1 MRILHT
7 SDWHIGK
14 KLNGKTRLDEQRD
27 VLYEIADI
35 CDKESVD
42 LVLVAGDVYDT
53 YTPSAEAEELFFE
66 TVAHIASPY
75 RAVAVISGNHD
86 DWQRL
91 CASDVLASRANAYV
105 FGGEKTPLC
114 GKPTENADSDN
125 KSGDFVSGDK
135 NATENKKAVYAVRTG
150 KRFCV
155 IKKGDEQIYVG
166 VLPYPSE
173 KRFGEAKDDTPFGE
187 KMSRWIGECFENN
200 TDGLPQILMSH
211 IFMLGGVSTDG
222 ERQIDLGG
230 TRAVDR
236 NLIPD
241 NCLYTALGHLHKRQV
256 IDTKRNI
263 IYSGAILEYGFDEA
277 GVEKSV
283 TVFDINNGQVE
294 NLHTVPLEKGKKLG
308 RFSAL
313 SAEQGETIVAANA
326 DVWAEL
332 TLYLNEPLSER
343 ETKRLISL
351 PNLAELCIERSDY
364 ATEQTG
370 EDRRKMDEKTAFI
383 EYYKSRYNCDP
394 PEDLLNAYLSLING
408 GAL

>member
-35 CDKESVD
+35 CDNERVD
-42 LVLVAGDVYDT
+42 IVLVAGDVYDT

-66 TVAHIASPY
+66 AVARIASPY
-75 RAVAVISGNHD
+75 RAVVVISGNHD

-91 CASDVLASRANAYV
+91 CASDVLASRSNVYV
-105 FGGEKTPLC
+105 FGGEKAPLC
-114 GKPTENADSDN
+114 GKPAADTDLRN
-125 KSGDFVSGDK
+125 QSGGAASGDK
-135 NATENKKAVYAVRTG
+135 SFVYAARTG

-166 VLPYPSE
+166 ILPYPTE
-173 KRFGEAKDDTPFGE
+173 KRFGEAKDDSPFDQ
-187 KMSRWIGECFENN
+187 KMSRWIGECFIDN

-241 NCLYTALGHLHKRQV
+241 DCLYTALGHLHKRQV

-283 TVFDINNGQVE
+283 TVFDITDGRTE

-313 SAEQGETIVAANA
+313 SAELGENIVNANA

-332 TLYLNEPLSER
+332 TLYLNTPLSER

-351 PNLAELCIERSDY
+351 PNLAELRIERDDY
-364 ATEQTG
+364 TAEQAG
-370 EDRRKMDEKTAFI
+370 VDRRKMDEKTAFI
-383 EYYKSRYNCDP
+383 EYYRSRYNCEP
-394 PEDLLNAYLSLING
+394 PEDLLNAYLSLIDE